1 MQVKQ
6 LIHKM
11 LTTNTGRAICDSGDA
26 YGRNWERN
34 QAKSIE
40 DFENAPSATLEVS
53 RWEHD
58 GKVSYDAS
66 VTIDLYHH
74 LLRVLDLDSI
84 CDEFNSMPVEDWRG
98 DIHGTSEAGETWLK
112 EKGFTTKGNTF
123 NTYNWS
129 ANFSQT
135 LQGCHLEW
143 LNGDIY
149 LLLQVHQGC
158 DVRGGYTD
166 AKLFKVESEYHISDE
181 NCGFYVQSEDGREIS
196 LSWLG
201 EFTNSEGSFDVED
214 DLKAIYEITG
224 GKVIAG
230 DLYEVCY

>member
-1 MQVKQ
+1 MQVKK

-11 LTTNTGRAICDSGDA
+11 LTTSTGRALCDSGDA

-40 DFENAPSATLEVS
+40 DFENQPSATLEVS

-58 GKVSYDAS
+58 GKVHFDAN

-74 LLRVLDLDSI
+74 LVRVLELDSI
-84 CDEFNSMPVEDWRG
+84 CDEFNALPVEDWLG
-98 DIHGTSEAGETWLK
+98 DFTGTSEAGDAWLK
-112 EKGFTTKGNTF
+112 NKGFTAKGNTF

-129 ANFSQT
+129 ANFSQV
-135 LQGCHLEW
+135 LQGCHLEY
-143 LNGDIY
+143 LNGDTY

-158 DVRGGYTD
+158 DIRGGYTD
-166 AKLFKVESEYHISDE
+166 AKLFKVESEYHITDE
-181 NCGFYVQSEDGREIS
+181 NCGFYVQSEVGQEVS

-201 EFTNSEGSFDVED
+201 EFTNAGGSTDVED
-214 DLKAIYEITG
+214 DLKTIYEITG
-224 GKVIAG
+224 GKVVAG

>member
-1 MQVKQ
+1 MQAKQ

-66 VTIDLYHH
+66 VTIDLFHH
-74 LLRVLDLDSI
+74 LLRVLETDSI
-84 CDEFNSMPVEDWRG
+84 CDEFNSLPVEDWR
-98 DIHGTSEAGETWLK
+98 SEFYGVSDAGETWLK
-112 EKGFTTKGNTF
+112 DKGFTAKGDSF

-143 LNGDIY
+143 LNGDTY

-166 AKLFKVESEYHISDE
+166 AKLFKVESDYSIVDE
-181 NCGFYVQSEDGREIS
+181 SCGFYVESEGREVS
-196 LSWLG
+196 LTWSG
-201 EFTNSEGSFDVED
+201 EFTNSEGSYSVED
-214 DLKAIYEITG
+214 DLKAIYEITKG
-224 GKVIAG
+224 ELVKG